1 MWRRYVRMPP
11 PSHHAIRNT
20 CMQLLP
26 LVEMYCKW
34 VLGEDCSSLH
44 ALMCRFD
51 SEVELE
57 SHELG
62 RSLLFM
68 IRDDDEGFFGMPHPP
83 SVHVPD
89 NPFDDFRE
97 RLSAAAMAIRD
108 LHAQVIMLVLLYY
121 KSKSMAMRPSMQ
133 VQEF

>member
-11 PSHHAIRNT
+11 PSHHAICTT

-51 SEVELE
+51 SELELE

-68 IRDDDEGFFGMPHPP
+68 IRDDDEGFFGMLQPP
-83 SVHVPD
+83 SVHVAA
-89 NPFDDFRE
+89 NPFADVNE

-108 LHAQVIMLVLLYY
+108 LHPQVIMLVLPCCRMW
-121 KSKSMAMRPSMQ
+121 SMAVVPTMR